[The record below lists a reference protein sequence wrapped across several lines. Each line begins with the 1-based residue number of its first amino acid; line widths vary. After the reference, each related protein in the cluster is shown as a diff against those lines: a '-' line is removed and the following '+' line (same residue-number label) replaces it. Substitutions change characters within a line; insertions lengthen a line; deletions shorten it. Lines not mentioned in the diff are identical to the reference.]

1 MSDEARD
8 LLIYG
13 VAAAK
18 ATSRDEA
25 RNYLEW
31 VLRTDADYE
40 QQAEAWYW
48 LSTITDDPAEKRSCL
63 ENSLAAMP
71 NFPESRRDLA
81 ILDGRLK
88 VGDLHDPRFDVE
100 PVVPP
105 VGLQQGDLVLYK
117 CPGCGARLSA
127 DGLTGSLVCSFCG
140 YRAQQALSGD
150 IAPQVLAQSPASRV
164 KEQDWDAAIFSTAG
178 HRWEVPTARTFK
190 CESCGASVIVP
201 AGHVSTAC
209 PFCGTPHVVQSEA
222 EHELMAPTAL
232 LPFRLSAQ
240 DAFSAVV
247 GWLKSAH
254 FAPDDLSR
262 TATQVLP
269 HPVYLPAWTFDL
281 SGDLR
286 WRGYTVKSEYRTVT
300 RVPAS
305 GNVPIFHDDIIVPA
319 TSSLPKELIGQLNF
333 ELHDLV
339 PYSVDALANWPAE
352 IYSISPAD
360 ASIEARGQA
369 LEGMKSA
376 NLIAESG
383 SNALVEDLTVDSSD
397 VAVLSYKLVL
407 LPVWIGSYTYSG
419 QVYHVIVNGHSGT
432 VAGDVPRTLLQ
443 RVLSH
448 FLG

>member
-18 ATSRDEA
+18 ANSRDEA

-48 LSTITDDPAEKRSCL
+48 LSTITDDQAEKRSCL

-88 VGDLHDPRFDVE
+88 ASDLHDPRSDVA
-100 PVVPP
+100 PIVPAS
-105 VGLQQGDLVLYK
+105 GLLAGDLILYK
-117 CPGCGARLSA
+117 CPRCGARLTA

-140 YRAQQALSGD
+140 YRPGQAAKERNGPQE
-150 IAPQVLAQSPASRV
+150 APGSAGAHVG
-164 KEQDWDAAIFSTAG
+164 EQDWDVAIFSASG
-178 HRWEVPTARTFK
+178 HRWEVPTARAFK
-190 CESCGASVIVP
+190 CQSCGASVMVP
-201 AGHVSTAC
+201 AGEVSTSC

-222 EHELMAPTAL
+222 EHELIAPTAM
-232 LPFRLSAQ
+232 LPFRLSGQ
-240 DAFSAVV
+240 EAFSAVIS
-247 GWLKSAH
+247 WLKSAH
-254 FAPDDLSR
+254 FAPDNLSR
-262 TATQVLP
+262 SAAQTLP
-269 HPVYLPAWTFDL
+269 HPVYLPVWTFDL
-281 SGDLR
+281 SGDIK

-300 RVPAS
+300 RVPVS
-305 GNVPIFHDDIIVPA
+305 GTVPIFHDDIVVPA
-319 TSSLPKELIGQLNF
+319 TASLSSNIIEQLKF
-333 ELHDLV
+333 DLQDIV
-339 PYSVDALANWPAE
+339 PYAVDMLANWPAE
-352 IYSISPAD
+352 IYSISPVE
-360 ASIEARGQA
+360 ASIEARAQV

-376 NLIAESG
+376 NMIAESG
-383 SNALVEDLTVDSSD
+383 SNALVEDLSVDSSD

-407 LPVWIGSYTYSG
+407 LPVWIGAYIYGG
-419 QVYHVIVNGHSGT
+419 QTYHVVVNGHSGT
-432 VAGDVPRTLLQ
+432 VAGNVPRNLLQ
-443 RVLSH
+443 KMLIH